1 MSQPDLTG
9 AQWAASIAT
18 DPSSQRDASR
28 AAIARAAGASGVDF
42 NYLLAQA
49 KLESSLDPRAQAATS
64 SARGLYQ
71 FTNATWL
78 NTLQKHGSMLGL
90 SGASVADPMA
100 RAQMMAM
107 RDDPNASAMMAAG
120 LAGDNQ
126 VALTNAL
133 GRTPD
138 ASELYLAHF
147 LGAEGATKF
156 LSAMAADPTQSA
168 AAINPKAAASN
179 QAIFFAPG
187 GMPRSLGQVMDLLRG
202 KMTRAMNSEDGNF
215 DPLTTANY
223 GAYGGGVSW
232 AEATVPAP
240 LPDPATM
247 GGPLARQFA
256 AARDGDFAASSGN
269 GSGAGDGGNTR
280 LSMADT
286 LQNVFGGGGDGSA
299 APAAVRAAYGRL
311 KSMGL

>member
-9 AQWAASIAT
+9 NPWAASIAT
-18 DPSSQRDASR
+18 DPSTQRDASR

-42 NYLLAQA
+42 TYLLAQA

-78 NTLQKHGSMLGL
+78 QTLQKHGNMLGL
-90 SGASVADPMA
+90 SGAALNDPMA

-133 GRTPD
+133 GRSPD
-138 ASELYLAHF
+138 PSELYLAHF
-147 LGAEGATKF
+147 LGADGATKF
-156 LSAMAADPTQSA
+156 LSAMAVDPTQSA

-187 GMPRSLGQVMDLLRG
+187 GAPRSLGQVMDLLRG
-202 KMTRAMNSEDGNF
+202 KMTRAMSSEDGNV
-215 DPLTTANY
+215 DPLTTASY
-223 GAYGGGVSW
+223 GVYGGGVGW

-240 LPDPATM
+240 QPDPATM
-247 GGPLARQFA
+247 GGPIARQFA
-256 AARDGDFAASSGN
+256 AARDGDFAASSAG
-269 GSGAGDGGNTR
+269 GSGSGDGGNTR

-286 LQNVFGGGGDGSA
+286 LQNVFGGSGDGNA